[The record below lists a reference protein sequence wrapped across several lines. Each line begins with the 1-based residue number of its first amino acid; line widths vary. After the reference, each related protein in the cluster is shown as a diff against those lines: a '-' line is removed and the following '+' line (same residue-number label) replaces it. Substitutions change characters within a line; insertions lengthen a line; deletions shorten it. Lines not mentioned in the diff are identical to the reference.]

1 MIKRILT
8 AVALTLSVLNPLRAE
23 DLRSLFVHMPDSIL
37 PTLTASERLDFMDF
51 MDAGMKAQVRNK
63 LGGESVM
70 TAFTDNYL
78 SIRTSGSGRMEMILF
93 PYKNNGRN
101 LICIIKTVTARYED
115 SRLYFYNEDWS
126 PVRTESVI
134 KLPEFRDYLTRE
146 ALKNDTLDIFMK
158 RSLLRLQSVTSVD
171 GGLEFRYTSLDY
183 IGVDAEKYR
192 SWIRVAPIRYVWNGK
207 CFKRK

>member
-1 MIKRILT
+1 MIRRLLSL
-8 AVALTLSVLNPLRAE
+8 AVLTLAVLNPLGAE

-51 MDAGMKAQVRNK
+51 MDAGMKAGARNK

-78 SIRTSGSGRMEMILF
+78 SIKTSGSGRMEMILF
-93 PYKNNGRN
+93 PYKKRTGN

-115 SRLYFYNEDWS
+115 SKLYFYNEDWS

-134 KLPEFRDYLTRE
+134 ELPEFRDYLTRE
-146 ALKNDTLDIFMK
+146 ALSSDTLQAFMK
-158 RSLLRLQSVTSVD
+158 RCLLRLQTVTSVD

-183 IGVDAEKYR
+183 IGTDADKYR